1 MNTSLSQKEQNE
13 NSWLSQVLLKH
24 LNHWPLYSVL
34 LAVFLGAA
42 FLYIRYAVPTY
53 EAVATLVLK
62 DDQAQYTTQ
71 GDNPVNPERYSR
83 KKVMENEIEIIKS
96 KTLMK
101 EVAVKLGLYAPV
113 LKQGRVVSFS
123 MYNESPIK
131 IVAQQPDSIKYT
143 DEIPFTI
150 KGNKVVI
157 DNTVYPMDTWNK
169 TPWGV
174 LMFKP
179 NEFAVKAGEKRPM
192 AFYLINP
199 RDVANSMLM
208 ELSVYPASKLST
220 ILTLK
225 YKDENT
231 DRARDVLNMLIK
243 AYNTASIEDKNQL
256 ARNSKIFL
264 EERLRFVVNELD
276 SVENA
281 LKNYR
286 TRMGVVDISE
296 QGKVYL
302 GSVEAS
308 DQKLSEIN
316 VQLSVLD
323 QVESFVK
330 GKSDKAITPS
340 TAGLNDKGLS
350 DLVSKLNETQM
361 QYEKLKKTTAENN
374 PILVS
379 LRDQVERLKPTI
391 EDNISSQKANLMAGR
406 QNIASTGNRYSSML
420 RSIPQKEK
428 EMIEISRQQSIKN
441 SIYTYL
447 LQKREEAALSF
458 ASTVSDSRVVDAAE
472 TGNDPVSPRKG
483 LLFATAILTAITIGA
498 LYITLRDLL
507 NRTVTTRSDIEQK
520 IPYPVVAEIVQSGE
534 RNPIV
539 VGDGE
544 RKFIAEQFR
553 HLRTSMAYLGINKE
567 HKKILL
573 TSSVPGEGKS
583 FVASNL
589 ALSIALT
596 DRRTILLEL
605 DIRRPSLTKVFGME
619 NTKGISDY
627 LSGQATLSE
636 IVYPT
641 EFNQNLFF
649 VPAGT
654 LPRNPSE
661 LLSKSLLEDLL
672 KIFEKEYDAIVLETA
687 PISAVTDG
695 IILGR
700 HCDLTLFVVRQGYTP
715 KSALNIFDDE
725 LKMQSF
731 KKVAI
736 VFNGI
741 KDSRFGNEVRKYSK
755 AYGYT
760 S

>member
-1 MNTSLSQKEQNE
+1 
-13 NSWLSQVLLKH
+13 
-24 LNHWPLYSVL
+24 
-34 LAVFLGAA
+34 
-42 FLYIRYAVPTY
+42 
-53 EAVATLVLK
+53 
-62 DDQAQYTTQ
+62 
-71 GDNPVNPERYSR
+71 
-83 KKVMENEIEIIKS
+83 
-96 KTLMK
+96 MK
-101 EVAVKLGLYAPV
+101 EVVVKLGLYAPV
-113 LKQGRVVSFS
+113 LKHGRVTTVSAYS
-123 MYNESPIK
+123 ESPIK
-131 IVAQQPDSIKYT
+131 IIAQQPDSIKYT
-143 DEIPFTI
+143 SEIPFSV
-150 KGNKVVI
+150 KGNKVLV
-157 DNTVYPMDTWNK
+157 DRVSYPMDSWHK

-174 LMFKP
+174 LMFKA
-179 NEFAVKAGEKRPM
+179 NETAVPSGENRPLV
-192 AFYLINP
+192 FYLMNP
-199 RDVANSMLM
+199 KDMANMMLM
-208 ELSVYPASKLST
+208 GLSVFPASKLST

-231 DRARDVLNMLIK
+231 ERARDVLNMLIK
-243 AYNTASIEDKNQL
+243 VYNTASIEDKNQL

-323 QVESFVK
+323 QVESYVK
-330 GKSDKAITPS
+330 GRADKGIAPS
-340 TAGLNDKGLS
+340 TAGLNDKSLS
-350 DLVSKLNETQM
+350 DLVGRLHETQM
-361 QYEKLKKTTAENN
+361 QYEKLRKTTAENN
-374 PILVS
+374 PILIS
-379 LRDQVERLKPTI
+379 LQDQVNRLKPSI
-391 EDNISSQKANLMAGR
+391 EENISSQKSNLIAGR
-406 QNIASTGNRYSSML
+406 QNIASTSNKYSSML

-441 SIYTYL
+441 NIYTYL

-472 TGNDPVSPRKG
+472 TSHNPVSPRKG
-483 LLFATAILTAITIGA
+483 LLFATAFLTAITIGA
-498 LYITLRDLL
+498 IYITLRELL
-507 NRTVTTRSDIEQK
+507 NRTVTSRTDIEQK

-567 HKKILL
+567 HKKILV
-573 TSSVPGEGKS
+573 TSSIPGEGKS

-596 DRRTILLEL
+596 DRKTILLEM
-605 DIRRPSLTKVFGME
+605 DIRKPSLTKVFGME
-619 NTKGISDY
+619 DQKGISDY
-627 LSGQATLSE
+627 LSGNATLSD

-641 EFNQNLFF
+641 EFNENLFF

-672 KIFEKEYDAIVLETA
+672 QILEKHYDTIVLETA

-695 IILGR
+695 MILGR
-700 HCDLTLFVVRQGYTP
+700 HCDLTLFVVRHGYTP
-715 KSALNIFDDE
+715 KTSLNLFEDE

-731 KKVAI
+731 KKIAV
-736 VFNGI
+736 VFNGL
-741 KDSRFGNEVRKYSK
+741 KDSRFGNDVRKYSK